1 MTPIE
6 EKPYK
11 SYAKAESQDL
21 EINKK
26 IISQFTQRSMV
37 HGLSQDL
44 ANDLC
49 WLTSCE
55 TVLLF

>member
-6 EKPYK
+6 EKLCK
-11 SYAKAESQDL
+11 SYAKVESQDL

-26 IISQFTQRSMV
+26 IISQFTQCGMG

-44 ANDLC
+44 ANDVC
-49 WLTSCE
+49 
-55 TVLLF
+55 

>member
-26 IISQFTQRSMV
+26 IISQFTQCGMV

-49 WLTSCE
+49 
-55 TVLLF
+55 